1 MLDLLLIIW
10 FTVIA
15 ECAVFFVAQ
24 CFFVIVY
31 GARNVTLKFAIENKI
46 K

>member
-24 CFFVIVY
+24 CFFIVY